1 MSVKK
6 NHYFQAIHILQ
17 ELHKEFPMY
26 NMGRHLSTALE
37 GYGDMWGIT
46 DKELVYAL
54 EKYKEQIEMDVPH
67 TEESE
72 IDRIIKEGMDLGLLF
87 RGEEYEE
94 ET

>member
-1 MSVKK
+1 
-6 NHYFQAIHILQ
+6 
-17 ELHKEFPMY
+17 MY